1 MIFAIL
7 ALVAAG
13 QSFSCRIVAVHDGDT
28 MRCADG
34 TRVRLQGIDANELDG
49 SCHKACARLPADMAQ
64 SSLRDLALHKIVACR
79 STGRS
84 YDRVTAWCAVKG
96 LEGRTI
102 DLSCEQV
109 MRGAAI
115 IWRKFDPGR
124 HLDQCAATRLPDIT
138 KP

>member
-1 MIFAIL
+1 MLLPLL

-13 QSFSCRIVAVHDGDT
+13 QNFSCRVVAVHDGDT

-49 SCHKACARLPADMAQ
+49 SCHTVCATLSARLAQ
-64 SSLRDLALHKIVACR
+64 QTLRDLALNRIAFCR

-84 YDRVTAWCAVKG
+84 YDRVTAWCAVTNAQG
-96 LEGRTI
+96 VHD

-109 MRGAAI
+109 ARGAAI
-115 IWRKFDPGR
+115 IWRKFDPGHR
-124 HLDQCAATRLPDIT
+124 LDRCQREPI
-138 KP
+138 PHGPS